1 MIVISEHSL
10 RLWNSI
16 NIWNM
21 FDSSI
26 IAQFSYY
33 FDCIISILYY
43 KYHLDLCN
51 VIPKANLL

>member
-1 MIVISEHSL
+1 MIVISKQSP
-10 RLWNSI
+10 RLWDSI

-33 FDCIISILYY
+33 FDCINSILYY
-43 KYHLDLCN
+43 EN
-51 VIPKANLL
+51 II